1 MTKEFIYHFIKQH
14 ILGVISTCSKENKP
28 EAALIGFAVSEELEI
43 IFDTITSSRK
53 YRNLMENPFVAMV
66 IGWDD
71 ETTVQYEGK
80 ATMLSGKESERLKEI
95 YFDVY
100 KDGRQRAESWPGL
113 VHFKISPSWIR
124 YSNYNEPMVIE
135 EMKGLV

>member
-14 ILGVISTCSKENKP
+14 ILAVITTCSKENRP
-28 EAALIGFAVSEELEI
+28 EAALIGIAVSEDIEI
-43 IFDTITSSRK
+43 IFDTVKSSRK
-53 YRNLMENPFVAMV
+53 YLNIMGNPFVAMV

-80 ATMLSGKESERLKEI
+80 ATILSGQESQYLKEI
-95 YFDVY
+95 YYDVY
-100 KDGRQRAESWPGL
+100 KDGRQRADTWPGL

-124 YSNYNEPMVIE
+124 YSNFNEPVVIE
-135 EMKGLV
+135 EMADFA